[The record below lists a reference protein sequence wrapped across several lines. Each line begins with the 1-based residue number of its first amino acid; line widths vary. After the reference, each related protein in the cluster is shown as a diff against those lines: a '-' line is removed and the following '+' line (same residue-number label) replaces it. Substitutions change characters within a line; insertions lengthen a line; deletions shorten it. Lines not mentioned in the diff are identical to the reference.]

1 MNDFINTL
9 TGIDKVLYRTSY
21 EFELKYSPNAT
32 PESAHQAGL
41 EKLKNT
47 REMMAQ
53 FEGELQRNRRDGR
66 SEILGRHR
74 SSQRQQV
81 QRHCEDPIC
90 FS

>member
-21 EFELKYSPNAT
+21 DFHLKYSPNAT

-47 REMMAQ
+47 QEMMAQ
-53 FEGELQRNRRDGR
+53 LEGEQNYVDLSTGKRFRCTEAQLM
-66 SEILGRHR
+66 SKY
-74 SSQRQQV
+74 S
-81 QRHCEDPIC
+81 
-90 FS
+90 

>member
-21 EFELKYSPNAT
+21 DFELKYSPNAT

-47 REMMAQ
+47 KEMMAQ
-53 FEGELQRNRRDGR
+53 FEGEQEYVDL
-66 SEILGRHR
+66 
-74 SSQRQQV
+74 SSGKRFRCTENQL
-81 QRHCEDPIC
+81 IAKY
-90 FS
+90 S

>member
-53 FEGELQRNRRDGR
+53 FEGEQDYVDLSTGKRFRCTEAQLM
-66 SEILGRHR
+66 SKY
-74 SSQRQQV
+74 S
-81 QRHCEDPIC
+81 
-90 FS
+90 